1 MATRY
6 FKSTDGHDV
15 CSTSSGNRSKAIPGM
30 PKESWRWIEIDQ
42 KEFRRLKMKLSNPI
56 SYRVNN
62 LANTSVQDMQ
72 SGMWAYEYK
81 DLNVLQAAL
90 KVVKKRGEKTK
101 AKVIET
107 KIRKLLKGGS

>member
-15 CSTSSGNRSKAIPGM
+15 CSTSSGNRSKAIPCM
-30 PKESWRWIEIDQ
+30 PNESWRWIEIDQ

-62 LANTSVQDMQ
+62 LVNTSVQDMQ
-72 SGMWAYEYK
+72 SGMWAYEFK
-81 DLNVLQAAL
+81 DLNVLRAAL
-90 KVVKKRGEKTK
+90 KVVEKRGEKTK
-101 AKVIET
+101 ARVIET
-107 KIRKLLKGGS
+107 KIRKLQKGGV